1 MYNYGVQCVRT
12 TYKDLGTLVRCMYVV
27 YVWASVLI
35 WFLGIY
41 MCILEKTHLVF
52 ECFYVITYQNKKKNM
67 MLILNEIYNMRVPF
81 RHTI

>member
-12 TYKDLGTLVRCMYVV
+12 PYKDLGTLVRCMYVV
-27 YVWASVLI
+27 HVWASVLI

-41 MCILEKTHLVF
+41 MCILEKRIWFLSALCYNVSKQ
-52 ECFYVITYQNKKKNM
+52 EKYM
-67 MLILNEIYNMRVPF
+67 MLILNEIYNMRVLF

>member
-12 TYKDLGTLVRCMYVV
+12 PYKDLGTLVRCMYVV
-27 YVWASVLI
+27 HVWAYVLI

-41 MCILEKTHLVF
+41 ICILEKRIWFLSALCYNVSKQ
-52 ECFYVITYQNKKKNM
+52 EKYM